1 MSIVK
6 RRGEKGFSLLE
17 MMVAIAVLAVAMTA
31 IMSAQQ
37 ASMSATVM
45 IKRGQTAAM
54 LVRGIVYAIE
64 EEYRN
69 EGSPENSL
77 EDRDCEV
84 PDDFEKIYEC
94 RYSLERFDLEP
105 EQMQS
110 LVDQSFGGL
119 MGEGG
124 LENIQSGDR
133 SGLSNTMEGLVTGQT
148 QMGGMDLSGLSF
160 LMPFMGPEGEAL
172 MSLCNINI
180 RAMMNSFM
188 GVQSFLPMVL
198 QEVSNKT
205 RKLTVT
211 LTWSE
216 GPYGERDFPIT
227 TYITSLPEEQLQQL
241 KEMEDAKEVLEGAGV
256 LPGADSGA
264 PGAGATG
271 GLRGGTPSTGGSGS
285 RGGGGR

>member
-1 MSIVK
+1 MRVGGQ
-6 RRGEKGFSLLE
+6 RGEAGFSLLE

-37 ASMSATVM
+37 ASMNATIM

-54 LVRGIVYAIE
+54 LVRGLVYDIE
-64 EEYRN
+64 EEYRV
-69 EGSPENSL
+69 EGFPENSI

-84 PDDFEKIYEC
+84 PDDFDKIYEC

-105 EQMQS
+105 EQMQA

-119 MGEGG
+119 MGDGG
-124 LENIQSGDR
+124 LGNVQSGDR
-133 SGLSNTMEGLVTGQT
+133 SGLSNTMEGLVTGQSN
-148 QMGGMDLSGLSF
+148 MGGMDLSGLAF
-160 LMPFMGPEGEAL
+160 LLPFLGPEGEAL

-180 RAMMNSFM
+180 GAMMMSFM

-198 QEVSNKT
+198 QEVSNRT
-205 RKLTVT
+205 RKLTVV

-216 GPYGERDFPIT
+216 GPYGERDFSIT

-241 KEMEDAKEVLEGAGV
+241 KELEDAKEVLEGAGV
-256 LPGADSGA
+256 LPSSEDGASGI
-264 PGAGATG
+264 GGTG
-271 GLRGGTPSTGGSGS
+271 GLRGGTPSKSGS

>member
-1 MSIVK
+1 M
-6 RRGEKGFSLLE
+6 RFGQRGGEAGFSLLE

-37 ASMSATVM
+37 ASMNATVM

-64 EEYRN
+64 EEYRV
-69 EGSPENSL
+69 EGFPENSL

-84 PDDFEKIYEC
+84 PDDFDKIYEC

-105 EQMQS
+105 EQMQA

-124 LENIQSGDR
+124 LGNIQSGDR

-148 QMGGMDLSGLSF
+148 EMGGMNLSGLAF
-160 LMPFMGPEGEAL
+160 LLPFLGPEGEAL

-180 RAMMNSFM
+180 GAMMMSFM

-198 QEVSNKT
+198 QEVSNRT
-205 RKLTVT
+205 RKLTVV

-227 TYITSLPEEQLQQL
+227 TYITALPEEQLQQL

-256 LPGADSGA
+256 LPGAEGGA
-264 PGAGATG
+264 SSIGGTG
-271 GLRGGTPSTGGSGS
+271 GLRGGSPSTGGS

>member
-1 MSIVK
+1 VRLGK
-6 RRGEKGFSLLE
+6 KRGEAGFSLLE

-54 LVRGIVYAIE
+54 LVRGIVYALE
-64 EEYRN
+64 EEYRV
-69 EGSPENSL
+69 EGFPENSL

-84 PDDFEKIYEC
+84 PDDFDKIYEC

-124 LENIQSGDR
+124 LGSVESGDR

-148 QMGGMDLSGLSF
+148 QMGGMDLSGLAF

-180 RAMMNSFM
+180 GAMMASFM

-198 QEVSNKT
+198 QEVSNRT

-216 GPYGERDFPIT
+216 GPYGQRDFPIT
-227 TYITSLPEEQLQQL
+227 TYITSLPEEQLKQL

-256 LPGADSGA
+256 LPGDDAGGAAGSG
-264 PGAGATG
+264 PSG
-271 GLRGGTPSTGGSGS
+271 GFPSGRGSSGGS
-285 RGGGGR
+285 RTGGGR

>member
-1 MSIVK
+1 VRLGNK
-6 RRGEKGFSLLE
+6 REAGFSLLE

-37 ASMSATVM
+37 ASMNATIM
-45 IKRGQTAAM
+45 IKRVQTAAM

-64 EEYRN
+64 EEYRI
-69 EGSPENSL
+69 EGFPENSL

-84 PDDFEKIYEC
+84 PDDFDKIYEC

-105 EQMQS
+105 EQMQA

-124 LENIQSGDR
+124 LGNIQSGDR
-133 SGLSNTMEGLVTGQT
+133 SGLSSTMEGLVTGQSEV
-148 QMGGMDLSGLSF
+148 GGMDMSGLAF
-160 LMPFMGPEGEAL
+160 LLPFLGPEGEAM

-180 RAMMNSFM
+180 GAMMMSFM

-198 QEVSNKT
+198 QEVSNRT

-256 LPGADSGA
+256 IPGAEG
-264 PGAGATG
+264 GATGLGGMG
-271 GLRGGTPSTGGSGS
+271 GLRGGTPSTGGSRS
-285 RGGGGR
+285 GGGR

>member
-1 MSIVK
+1 MS
-6 RRGEKGFSLLE
+6 RRAPHKEAGFSLLE

-37 ASMSATVM
+37 ASMNATIM

-54 LVRGIVYAIE
+54 LMRGLVYDIE
-64 EEYRN
+64 EEYRI
-69 EGSPENSL
+69 EGFPENSI

-84 PDDFEKIYEC
+84 PDDFDKIYEC
-94 RYSLERFDLEP
+94 SYSLERLDLEP
-105 EQMQS
+105 EQMQA

-124 LENIQSGDR
+124 LGSLQTGDR
-133 SGLSNTMEGLVTGQT
+133 SSMSTTMEGLVNGQNDLG
-148 QMGGMDLSGLSF
+148 GGMDLSGLAF

-172 MSLCNINI
+172 MNLCGINI
-180 RAMMNSFM
+180 GAMMMSFM

-198 QEVSNKT
+198 QEVSNRT

-216 GPYGERDFPIT
+216 GPYGQRDFAIT
-227 TYITSLPEEQLQQL
+227 TFITSLPEEQLQEL
-241 KEMEDAKEVLEGAGV
+241 KELEDAKEVLEGAGV
-256 LPGADSGA
+256 IPGAEAGPASGGPSSGFA
-264 PGAGATG
+264 PASG
-271 GLRGGTPSTGGSGS
+271 GRS
-285 RGGGGR
+285 GGGR